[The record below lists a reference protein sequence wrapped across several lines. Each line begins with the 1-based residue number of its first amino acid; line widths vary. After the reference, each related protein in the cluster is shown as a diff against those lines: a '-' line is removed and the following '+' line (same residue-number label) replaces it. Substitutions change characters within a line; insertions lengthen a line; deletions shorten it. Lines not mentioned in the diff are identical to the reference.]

1 MNTSLRTLPP
11 RRPSYN
17 GNNRLK
23 QLGFA
28 IDYEAW
34 QIEEILRCTDDPI
47 YFIENYC
54 KIVSLDHGL
63 VPFRLYDC
71 QKEKVNVILNNRK
84 VILMEGRQ
92 QGKTIT
98 SAACILWYTLFQD
111 SKTVAILA
119 NKAAAAREVLSRYQG
134 MYENLP
140 LWLQQGVKEWNKGSI
155 ELENGS
161 KVFTAATAA
170 SGIRGKS
177 VNWLYIDEAAIIP
190 NNIAEEFFT
199 STYPT
204 IMAGETTKVLM
215 SSTPLGYNHFWK
227 FWNDSEQGINDFV
240 RLYIPYTAIPGRD
253 ERWADEQR
261 AILGDV
267 KFTQEVLCHFLGSS
281 YTLIDA
287 KTLGNMSPVSY
298 VYSKDDFD
306 VIEEP
311 VRGEKDAAGKIV
323 RPDNVYVMC
332 ADTSRGLGGDYHAF
346 TVIDITSNPYRVV
359 AKYRN
364 NRIAP
369 VLYPSFIHT
378 VAKNYNNAYVLVE
391 INDNGQQVADIMY
404 NELEY
409 ENLLFVNRDS
419 QIGQMVGGGFGR
431 HGQTQNGV
439 RTDKKVK
446 RVGCSM
452 LKTLIESGRLE
463 ARDRDIIAEFATFI
477 ESKDSYAADEGYHD
491 DLVMTLVLFSWL
503 TTNAYFRDLTD
514 INIRTSIFENQIRQI
529 ESELTPFGFI
539 DDGSVEAEPKYV
551 LENGDLWT
559 IEKRAENWL

>member
-1 MNTSLRTLPP
+1 MQLRPN
-11 RRPSYN
+11 RPSYN
-17 GNNRLK
+17 GNSRLK
-23 QLGFA
+23 QIGFS
-28 IDYEAW
+28 ISYEAW
-34 QIEEILRCTDDPI
+34 QIEELARCFDDSI

-63 VPFRLYDC
+63 VPFKLYPC
-71 QKEKVNVILNNRK
+71 QKNKVMTILNNRK

-111 SKTVAILA
+111 NKTVAILA

-140 LWLQQGVKEWNKGSI
+140 LWMQQGVKEWNKGSI

-199 STYPT
+199 ATYPT

-227 FWNDSEQGINDFV
+227 FWNDAEQGINDFV
-240 RLYIPYTAIPGRD
+240 NLFIHYTEIPGRD
-253 ERWADEQR
+253 EKWAAEQR
-261 AILGDV
+261 AVLGDV
-267 KFTQEVLCHFLGSS
+267 KFTQEVLCNFLGSS

-287 KTLGNMSPVSY
+287 ETLGKMSPLSY
-298 VYSKDDFD
+298 VYSKDSLD

-311 VRGEKDAAGKIV
+311 VRGEKDQAGKII
-323 RPDNVYVMC
+323 RPDNVYVIC

-346 TVIDITSNPYRVV
+346 TVIDITNSPYRVV

-364 NRIAP
+364 NKVAP

-378 VAKNYNNAYVLVE
+378 VAKNYNNAFVLIE

-409 ENLLFVNRDS
+409 ENLLFVTRDTQVG
-419 QIGQMVGGGFGR
+419 QIVGGGFGR

-446 RVGCSM
+446 RIGCSM
-452 LKTLIESGRLE
+452 LKTLIESGRLL
-463 ARDRDIIAEFATFI
+463 AMDKDIISEFATFI

-514 INIRTSIFENQIRQI
+514 INIRTSLFENQIRQI

-539 DDGSVEAEPKYV
+539 DDGSGDDEPKYIY
-551 LENGDLWT
+551 EAGDLWT
-559 IEKRAENWL
+559 VEKRAQNWL

>member
-1 MNTSLRTLPP
+1 MQLRQT
-11 RRPSYN
+11 RPSYN
-17 GNNRLK
+17 GNSRLK
-23 QLGFA
+23 QLGFS
-28 IDYEAW
+28 ISYEAW
-34 QIEEILRCTDDPI
+34 QIEELARCFDDPI

-63 VPFRLYDC
+63 VPFKLYDC
-71 QKEKVNVILNNRK
+71 QKNKVTTILNNRK

-111 SKTVAILA
+111 NKTVAILA

-140 LWLQQGVKEWNKGSI
+140 LWMQQGVKEWNKGSI

-227 FWNDSEQGINDFV
+227 FWNDAEQGLNDFIN
-240 RLYIPYTAIPGRD
+240 LFIHYTEIPGRD
-253 ERWADEQR
+253 EKWAAEQR
-261 AILGDV
+261 AVLGDV
-267 KFTQEVLCHFLGSS
+267 KFTQEVLCNFLGSS

-287 KTLGNMSPVSY
+287 DTLGKMSPLSY
-298 VYSKDDFD
+298 VYSKDSLD

-311 VRGEKDAAGKIV
+311 QRGEKDEAGKIV
-323 RPDNVYVMC
+323 RADNVYVLC

-346 TVIDITSNPYRVV
+346 TVIDITNNPYRVV

-364 NRIAP
+364 NKIAP
-369 VLYPSFIHT
+369 VLYPSVIHT
-378 VAKNYNNAYVLVE
+378 VAKNYNNAFVLIE
-391 INDNGQQVADIMY
+391 INDNGQQVADILY
-404 NELEY
+404 NEMEY

-419 QIGQMVGGGFGR
+419 KTGQMVGGGFGR

-452 LKTLIESGRLE
+452 LKTLIESGRLQ
-463 ARDRDIIAEFATFI
+463 AMDRDIISEFATFI
-477 ESKDSYAADEGYHD
+477 EVKDSYAADEGYHD

-514 INIRTSIFENQIRQI
+514 INIRTSLFENQIRQI

-539 DDGSVEAEPKYV
+539 DDGRGEDEPKYIV
-551 LENGDLWT
+551 ENGVAWT
-559 IEKRAENWL
+559 VEKRAENWL